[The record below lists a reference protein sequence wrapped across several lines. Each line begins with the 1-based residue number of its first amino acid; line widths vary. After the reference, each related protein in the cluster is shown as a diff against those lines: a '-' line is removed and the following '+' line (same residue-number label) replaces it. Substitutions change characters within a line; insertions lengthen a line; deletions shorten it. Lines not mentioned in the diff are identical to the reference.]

1 MLFFLRFILCVIL
14 FGSVAH
20 AQHTDSGKA
29 RLVFFRDS
37 AYGLFRSYQLSVND
51 LKVASLSP
59 YTYAELTLT
68 PGRYKLTAE
77 RGYDPDGLTIQVGAN
92 EKIYIYT
99 EGMGLPPPN
108 PKFVVTNEKEATP
121 RLVGLKPAQADAEM
135 MKNMATLNPVA
146 APVQVTQVDVKPVTP
161 PAAAEPPKAAVPPQI
176 TEKRVALVMGN
187 ANYSRHAL
195 KNPINDAND
204 VSEALKASGFEVIDI
219 RDANLQQMRAAVRQ
233 FGDRLINND
242 AGLVYYS
249 GHGVESK
256 GRNYLIAVN
265 ADIQR
270 EDEIADQGLDANLI
284 LEKMA
289 TAGRG
294 VNILIVDACRDDP
307 FGRSFRSSSRGLAVM
322 DAPRGTIIAYSTSPG
337 KVAQDGDGRNS
348 PYTKSLVRAMQKPNL
363 PIEQVFKEVRR
374 AVQVET
380 KNQQT
385 PWENTSL
392 SGDFYFRIEK

>member
-1 MLFFLRFILCVIL
+1 MRAVLRSLLLTLVAIA
-14 FGSVAH
+14 SVH
-20 AQHTDSGKA
+20 AQEVSTAKA
-29 RLVFFRDS
+29 SIVFFRDS
-37 AYGLFRSYQLSVND
+37 AYGLFRTYQISVNE
-51 LKVASLSP
+51 LKVAGLSP
-59 YTYAELTLT
+59 YTFSKIDLPA
-68 PGRYKLTAE
+68 GAYKLTAE
-77 RGYDPDGLTIQVGAN
+77 RGYDKDGVTIRLQPG
-92 EKIYIYT
+92 EKVFIYT

-108 PKFVVTNEKEATP
+108 PKLVITSEKEALP
-121 RLVGLKPAQADAEM
+121 RLTDLKPAPVESEFS
-135 MKNMATLNPVA
+135 KNIAALNAVVPVA
-146 APVQVTQVDVKPVTP
+146 QALQYKPLPVVPLPVKLSAPQPV
-161 PAAAEPPKAAVPPQI
+161 V
-176 TEKRVALVMGN
+176 EKRVALVIGN
-187 ANYSRHAL
+187 ANYNRHAL
-195 KNPINDAND
+195 KNPINDTND
-204 VSEALKASGFEVIDI
+204 VSDTLKASGFDVIDL
-219 RDANLQQMRAAVRQ
+219 RDASLAQMRMAVRL
-233 FGDRLINND
+233 FGDRLASHD
-242 AGLVYYS
+242 VGLVYYS

-256 GRNYLIAVN
+256 GRNYLIPVQ

-289 TAGRG
+289 TAGKG

-348 PYTKSLVRAMQKPNL
+348 PYTKSLVKAMQKPNV

-374 AVQVET
+374 SVQAET

-392 SGDFYFRIEK
+392 SGDFYFRIER